1 MLNLKMTKDQADKAR
16 ESALYAPAEV
26 LPEGSY
32 AVRFTRGSGF
42 HSNTSQSY
50 TSFFTFEVVDHSEFR
65 HKTGEFAIV
74 RLRSDGQPVVNRQ
87 GVMFAEG
94 QFINLMESAGV
105 QPAGVTDGV
114 PSFDEEAI
122 KEHICVVTLGKEDA
136 HDNYPARNRFRHA
149 SAISAANMKTI
160 LDGLAADAKKAPEPA
175 PMAGYN
181 SQPAQ
186 GYGVPTPQ
194 GYVKAPA
201 QGCAP
206 AQGTHGASS
215 IALHGYAS
223 PEMRQAAYAQ
233 AQQDPRYASEMME
246 PDLDSQDVPF

>member
-16 ESALYAPAEV
+16 ESASFQPAEV

-32 AVRFTRGSGF
+32 AVRFIRGSGF

-149 SAISAANMKTI
+149 SAISTANMKTI

-181 SQPAQ
+181 
-186 GYGVPTPQ
+186 
-194 GYVKAPA
+194 APA
-201 QGCAP
+201 QPQQRYGQAP
-206 AQGTHGASS
+206 QSYASAPQGTHGASS

-223 PEMRQAAYAQ
+223 PEKPQAAYAQ
-233 AQQDPRYASEMME
+233 AQQDPQYASDLME
-246 PDLDSQDVPF
+246 PDLDNQDVPF

>member
-32 AVRFTRGSGF
+32 AVKFIRGNGF

-105 QPAGVTDGV
+105 QPAQVTDGA
-114 PSFDEEAI
+114 PAFDEEAI

-181 SQPAQ
+181 
-186 GYGVPTPQ
+186 
-194 GYVKAPA
+194 APA
-201 QGCAP
+201 QPQQRYGQAP
-206 AQGTHGASS
+206 AQGTHGVSS
-215 IALHGYAS
+215 IAVHGYAS
-223 PEMRQAAYAQ
+223 PEMRQAAYTQ
-233 AQQDPRYASEMME
+233 AQQNPRYASEMME
-246 PDLDSQDVPF
+246 PDLDNQDVPF

>member
-16 ESALYAPAEV
+16 ESASFQPAEV

-32 AVRFTRGSGF
+32 AVRFIRGSGF

-105 QPAGVTDGV
+105 QPVQVTDGA
-114 PSFDEEAI
+114 PAFDEEAI
-122 KEHICVVTLGKEDA
+122 KEHICVVTLGKEEA

-181 SQPAQ
+181 
-186 GYGVPTPQ
+186 
-194 GYVKAPA
+194 APA
-201 QGCAP
+201 QPQQRYGQVP

-215 IALHGYAS
+215 IAAHGYAS

-233 AQQDPRYASEMME
+233 ARQDPRYASEMME

>member
-16 ESALYAPAEV
+16 ESASFQPAEV

-32 AVRFTRGSGF
+32 AVKFIRGNGF
-42 HSNTSQSY
+42 RSNTNQSY
-50 TSFFTFEVVDHSEFR
+50 TSFFTFEVVDHSSQR
-65 HKTGEFAIV
+65 HKVGEFSIV

-105 QPAGVTDGV
+105 QPAQVTDGA
-114 PSFDEEAI
+114 PAFDEEAI
-122 KEHICVVTLGKEDA
+122 KEHICVVTLGKEEA

-181 SQPAQ
+181 
-186 GYGVPTPQ
+186 
-194 GYVKAPA
+194 APA
-201 QGCAP
+201 QPRQRYGQAP

-223 PEMRQAAYAQ
+223 PEKRQAAYAQ
-233 AQQDPRYASEMME
+233 AQQDPQYASDLME
-246 PDLDSQDVPF
+246 PDLDNQDVPF

>member
-32 AVRFTRGSGF
+32 AVKFTRGSGF

-105 QPAGVTDGV
+105 QPVQVTDGA
-114 PSFDEEAI
+114 PAFDEEAI
-122 KEHICVVTLGKEDA
+122 KEHICVVTLGKEEA

-175 PMAGYN
+175 PMAGY
-181 SQPAQ
+181 S
-186 GYGVPTPQ
+186 
-194 GYVKAPA
+194 APA
-201 QGCAP
+201 QPQQRYGQAP

-233 AQQDPRYASEMME
+233 AQQDPRYASDLVE

>member
-16 ESALYAPAEV
+16 ESASFQPAEV

-32 AVRFTRGSGF
+32 AVKFIRGNGF
-42 HSNTSQSY
+42 RSNTSQSY

-114 PSFDEEAI
+114 PAFDEEAI

-181 SQPAQ
+181 
-186 GYGVPTPQ
+186 
-194 GYVKAPA
+194 APA
-201 QGCAP
+201 QPQQRYGQAPQGCASAP
-206 AQGTHGASS
+206 QGTHGASS

-233 AQQDPRYASEMME
+233 AQQDPKYASEMME

>member
-50 TSFFTFEVVDHSEFR
+50 TSLFTFEVVDHSEFR

-105 QPAGVTDGV
+105 QPVQVTDGA
-114 PSFDEEAI
+114 PAFDEEAI

-160 LDGLAADAKKAPEPA
+160 LDGLAADARKAPEPA
-175 PMAGYN
+175 PMTGYN
-181 SQPAQ
+181 
-186 GYGVPTPQ
+186 
-194 GYVKAPA
+194 APA
-201 QGCAP
+201 QPQQRYGQAP

-215 IALHGYAS
+215 IAAHGYAS
-223 PEMRQAAYAQ
+223 PEMRQPAYAQ

-246 PDLDSQDVPF
+246 SDLDSQDVPF

>member
-16 ESALYAPAEV
+16 ESALYTPAEV

-50 TSFFTFEVVDHSEFR
+50 TSFFTFEVVDHGEFR

-105 QPAGVTDGV
+105 QPVQVTDGA
-114 PSFDEEAI
+114 PAFDEEAI
-122 KEHICVVTLGKEDA
+122 KEHICVVTLGKEEA

-175 PMAGYN
+175 PMAGY
-181 SQPAQ
+181 S
-186 GYGVPTPQ
+186 
-194 GYVKAPA
+194 APA
-201 QGCAP
+201 QPQQRYGQAP

-215 IALHGYAS
+215 IAAHGYAS
-223 PEMRQAAYAQ
+223 PEMRQAAYTAAQ
-233 AQQDPRYASEMME
+233 TPRYASEMME

>member
-16 ESALYAPAEV
+16 ESASFQPAEV

-32 AVRFTRGSGF
+32 AVKFIRGNGF

-149 SAISAANMKTI
+149 SAVSQANMKTI
-160 LDGLAADAKKAPEPA
+160 LDGLADAKKAPEPA
-175 PMAGYN
+175 PMAGY
-181 SQPAQ
+181 SAPAQ
-186 GYGVPTPQ
+186 PKQRYGQAPQ
-194 GYVKAPA
+194 GYASAP
-201 QGCAP
+201 
-206 AQGTHGASS
+206 QGTHGASS

-233 AQQDPRYASEMME
+233 VQQDPKYASEMME

>member
-16 ESALYAPAEV
+16 ESASFQPAEV

-32 AVRFTRGSGF
+32 AVRFIRGSGF

-105 QPAGVTDGV
+105 QPVQVTDGA
-114 PSFDEEAI
+114 PAFDEESI
-122 KEHICVVTLGKEDA
+122 KERICVVTLGKEEA

-160 LDGLAADAKKAPEPA
+160 LDGLAADAKKSPEPA

-181 SQPAQ
+181 
-186 GYGVPTPQ
+186 
-194 GYVKAPA
+194 APA
-201 QGCAP
+201 QPQQRYGQAP

-215 IALHGYAS
+215 IAAHGYVA
-223 PEMRQAAYAQ
+223 PETRQAAYAQ
-233 AQQDPRYASEMME
+233 ARQDPRYASEMME

>member
-16 ESALYAPAEV
+16 ESASFQPAEV

-32 AVRFTRGSGF
+32 AVKFIRGNGF
-42 HSNTSQSY
+42 HSNTNQSY

-181 SQPAQ
+181 APAQ
-186 GYGVPTPQ
+186 PQQRYGQAPQ
-194 GYVKAPA
+194 GYVSAP
-201 QGCAP
+201 
-206 AQGTHGASS
+206 QGTHGKSS
-215 IALHGYAS
+215 IAAHGYAS
-223 PEMRQAAYAQ
+223 QEMRQPAYAQ
-233 AQQDPRYASEMME
+233 AQQDPQYASEMME

>member
-16 ESALYAPAEV
+16 ESASFQPAEV

-32 AVRFTRGSGF
+32 AVRFIRGSGF

-94 QFINLMESAGV
+94 QFINLMESARV
-105 QPAGVTDGV
+105 QPVQVTDGA
-114 PSFDEEAI
+114 PAFDEEAI

-160 LDGLAADAKKAPEPA
+160 LDGLAADAKKSPEPA

-181 SQPAQ
+181 
-186 GYGVPTPQ
+186 
-194 GYVKAPA
+194 APA
-201 QGCAP
+201 QPQQRYGQAP

-215 IALHGYAS
+215 IAAHGYAS
-223 PEMRQAAYAQ
+223 PEMRQAAYTQ
-233 AQQDPRYASEMME
+233 ARQDPRYASEMME

>member
-16 ESALYAPAEV
+16 ESASFQPAEV

-32 AVRFTRGSGF
+32 AVKFIRGNGF
-42 HSNTSQSY
+42 RSNTSQSY

-175 PMAGYN
+175 PMAGY
-181 SQPAQ
+181 S
-186 GYGVPTPQ
+186 
-194 GYVKAPA
+194 APA
-201 QGCAP
+201 QPQQRYGQAPQGCASAP
-206 AQGTHGASS
+206 QGTHGASS

-223 PEMRQAAYAQ
+223 PEMRQAAYTQ

>member
-16 ESALYAPAEV
+16 ESASFQPAEV

-32 AVRFTRGSGF
+32 AVKFIRGNGF

-50 TSFFTFEVVDHSEFR
+50 TSFFTFEVVDHSSQR
-65 HKTGEFAIV
+65 HKVGEFSIV

-105 QPAGVTDGV
+105 QPAQVTDGA

-122 KEHICVVTLGKEDA
+122 KEHICVVTLGKEEA

-160 LDGLAADAKKAPEPA
+160 LDGLAADAKKSPEPA
-175 PMAGYN
+175 PMAGY
-181 SQPAQ
+181 SAPAQ
-186 GYGVPTPQ
+186 PQQRYGQAPQ
-194 GYVKAPA
+194 GYASAP
-201 QGCAP
+201 
-206 AQGTHGASS
+206 QGTHGKSS

-233 AQQDPRYASEMME
+233 AQQDPQCASGLME
-246 PDLDSQDVPF
+246 PDLDNQDVPF

>member
-16 ESALYAPAEV
+16 ESASFQPAEV

-32 AVRFTRGSGF
+32 AVKFIRGNGF

-114 PSFDEEAI
+114 PAFDEEAI

-149 SAISAANMKTI
+149 SAVSQANMKTI

-175 PMAGYN
+175 PMAGY
-181 SQPAQ
+181 S
-186 GYGVPTPQ
+186 
-194 GYVKAPA
+194 APA
-201 QGCAP
+201 QPQQRYGQAPQGCASAP
-206 AQGTHGASS
+206 QGTHGKSS

-246 PDLDSQDVPF
+246 PDLDNQDVPF

>member
-32 AVRFTRGSGF
+32 AVRFTRGNGF

-175 PMAGYN
+175 PMAGYGA
-181 SQPAQ
+181 PAQ
-186 GYGVPTPQ
+186 PQQRYGQAPQ
-194 GYVKAPA
+194 GYASAP
-201 QGCAP
+201 
-206 AQGTHGASS
+206 QGTHGQSYVNTNGQPN
-215 IALHGYAS
+215 L
-223 PEMRQAAYAQ
+223 EQRKAAYAAQ
-233 AQQDPRYASEMME
+233 APQLASEMME

>member
-16 ESALYAPAEV
+16 ESASFQPAEV

-32 AVRFTRGSGF
+32 AVRFIRGSGF

-105 QPAGVTDGV
+105 QPAQVTDGA
-114 PSFDEEAI
+114 PAFDEEAI

-181 SQPAQ
+181 
-186 GYGVPTPQ
+186 
-194 GYVKAPA
+194 APA
-201 QGCAP
+201 QPQQRYGQAP

-215 IALHGYAS
+215 IAAHGYAS
-223 PEMRQAAYAQ
+223 PEMRQPAYAQ

>member
-16 ESALYAPAEV
+16 ESASFQPAEV

-32 AVRFTRGSGF
+32 AVKFIRGNGF
-42 HSNTSQSY
+42 RSNTSQSY

-175 PMAGYN
+175 PMAGC
-181 SQPAQ
+181 S
-186 GYGVPTPQ
+186 
-194 GYVKAPA
+194 APA
-201 QGCAP
+201 QQGYN
-206 AQGTHGASS
+206 AQPHYGQPQGAHGQSYVNTNGQPN
-215 IALHGYAS
+215 L
-223 PEMRQAAYAQ
+223 EQRKAAYTAAQ
-233 AQQDPRYASEMME
+233 APKYASEMME

>member
-16 ESALYAPAEV
+16 ESASFQPAEV

-32 AVRFTRGSGF
+32 AVKFIRGSGF

-114 PSFDEEAI
+114 PAFDEEAI

-175 PMAGYN
+175 PMAGY
-181 SQPAQ
+181 SAPAQ
-186 GYGVPTPQ
+186 PQQRYGQAPQ
-194 GYVKAPA
+194 GYASAPR
-201 QGCAP
+201 
-206 AQGTHGASS
+206 GTHGASS

>member
-16 ESALYAPAEV
+16 ESASFQPAEV

-32 AVRFTRGSGF
+32 AVRFIRGSGF

-50 TSFFTFEVVDHSEFR
+50 TSFFTFEVVDHGEFR

-105 QPAGVTDGV
+105 QPAQVTDGA
-114 PSFDEEAI
+114 PAFDEEAI

-160 LDGLAADAKKAPEPA
+160 LDGLAAEQKERKSPEPA

-181 SQPAQ
+181 
-186 GYGVPTPQ
+186 
-194 GYVKAPA
+194 APA
-201 QGCAP
+201 QPQQRYGQVP

-215 IALHGYAS
+215 IAAHGYAS
-223 PEMRQAAYAQ
+223 PEMRQAAYTQ

>member
-105 QPAGVTDGV
+105 QPAQVTDGA
-114 PSFDEEAI
+114 PAFDEEAI

-160 LDGLAADAKKAPEPA
+160 LDGLAADAKKSPEPA

-181 SQPAQ
+181 
-186 GYGVPTPQ
+186 
-194 GYVKAPA
+194 APA
-201 QGCAP
+201 RPQQRYVQAP

-215 IALHGYAS
+215 IAAHGYAS

-246 PDLDSQDVPF
+246 SDLDSQDVPF

>member
-1 MLNLKMTKDQADKAR
+1 MLNLKMTKDQADRAR
-16 ESALYAPAEV
+16 ESASFQPAEV

-32 AVRFTRGSGF
+32 AVKFIRGNGF

-181 SQPAQ
+181 
-186 GYGVPTPQ
+186 
-194 GYVKAPA
+194 APA
-201 QGCAP
+201 QPQQRYGQAPQGCASAP
-206 AQGTHGASS
+206 QGTHGASS

-233 AQQDPRYASEMME
+233 AQQDPKYASEMME

>member
-16 ESALYAPAEV
+16 ESASFQPAEV

-32 AVRFTRGSGF
+32 AVRFIRGSGF

-105 QPAGVTDGV
+105 QPVQVTDGA
-114 PSFDEEAI
+114 PAFDEESI
-122 KEHICVVTLGKEDA
+122 KEHICVVTLGKEEA

-160 LDGLAADAKKAPEPA
+160 LDGLAADAKKSPEPA

-181 SQPAQ
+181 
-186 GYGVPTPQ
+186 
-194 GYVKAPA
+194 APA
-201 QGCAP
+201 QPQQRYGQAP

-215 IALHGYAS
+215 IAAHGYVA
-223 PEMRQAAYAQ
+223 PETRQAAYAQ
-233 AQQDPRYASEMME
+233 ARQDPRYASEMME

>member
-16 ESALYAPAEV
+16 ESASFQPAEV

-32 AVRFTRGSGF
+32 AVRFIRGSGF

-105 QPAGVTDGV
+105 QPVQVTDGA
-114 PSFDEEAI
+114 PAFDEEAI

-136 HDNYPARNRFRHA
+136 HDNSPARNRFRHA
-149 SAISAANMKTI
+149 SAISAANMKAI
-160 LDGLAADAKKAPEPA
+160 LGGLAADAKKSPEPA

-181 SQPAQ
+181 
-186 GYGVPTPQ
+186 
-194 GYVKAPA
+194 APA
-201 QGCAP
+201 QPQQRYGQAP

-215 IALHGYAS
+215 IAAHGYAS
-223 PEMRQAAYAQ
+223 PEMRQAAYTAAQ
-233 AQQDPRYASEMME
+233 TPRYASEMME

>member
-122 KEHICVVTLGKEDA
+122 KEHICVVTLGKEEA

-149 SAISAANMKTI
+149 SAISTANMKII
-160 LDGLAADAKKAPEPA
+160 LDGLAAEQNATPEPA
-175 PMAGYN
+175 PMAGY
-181 SQPAQ
+181 S
-186 GYGVPTPQ
+186 
-194 GYVKAPA
+194 APA
-201 QGCAP
+201 QQGYNAQP
-206 AQGTHGASS
+206 RYGQPQGTHGASS
-215 IALHGYAS
+215 IAAHGYAS
-223 PEMRQAAYAQ
+223 PEMRQAAYAAAQ
-233 AQQDPRYASEMME
+233 APKYASEMME
-246 PDLDSQDVPF
+246 PDLDNQDVPF

>member
-16 ESALYAPAEV
+16 ESASFQPAEV

-32 AVRFTRGSGF
+32 AVKFIRGNGF

-50 TSFFTFEVVDHSEFR
+50 TSFFTFEVVDHSSQR
-65 HKTGEFAIV
+65 HKVGEFSIV

-105 QPAGVTDGV
+105 QPAQVTDGA
-114 PSFDEEAI
+114 PAFDEEAI

-175 PMAGYN
+175 PMAGY
-181 SQPAQ
+181 SAPAQ
-186 GYGVPTPQ
+186 PQQRYGQAPQ
-194 GYVKAPA
+194 GYTSAP
-201 QGCAP
+201 
-206 AQGTHGASS
+206 QGTHGASS

-233 AQQDPRYASEMME
+233 AQQDPKYASEMME
-246 PDLDSQDVPF
+246 PDLDNQDVPF

>member
-32 AVRFTRGSGF
+32 AVKFTRGSGF

-87 GVMFAEG
+87 GIMFAEG

-105 QPAGVTDGV
+105 QPAQVTDGA
-114 PSFDEEAI
+114 PAFDEEAI
-122 KEHICVVTLGKEDA
+122 KEHICVVTLGKEEA

-181 SQPAQ
+181 APAQ
-186 GYGVPTPQ
+186 PQQRYGQ
-194 GYVKAPA
+194 APA
-201 QGCAP
+201 QGA
-206 AQGTHGASS
+206 HGASS
-215 IALHGYAS
+215 IAAHGYAS

-246 PDLDSQDVPF
+246 SDIDSQDVPF

>member
-16 ESALYAPAEV
+16 ESASFQPAEV

-32 AVRFTRGSGF
+32 AVKFIRGNGF

-186 GYGVPTPQ
+186 GYAS
-194 GYVKAPA
+194 AP
-201 QGCAP
+201 
-206 AQGTHGASS
+206 QGTHGASS

-233 AQQDPRYASEMME
+233 AQQAPQHASEMME
-246 PDLDSQDVPF
+246 PDLDNQDVPF

>member
-16 ESALYAPAEV
+16 ESASFQPAEV

-32 AVRFTRGSGF
+32 AVKFIRGSGF

-50 TSFFTFEVVDHSEFR
+50 TSFFAFEVVDHSEFR

-105 QPAGVTDGV
+105 QPAQVTDGA
-114 PSFDEEAI
+114 PAFDEEAI
-122 KEHICVVTLGKEDA
+122 KEHICVVTLGKEEA

-181 SQPAQ
+181 
-186 GYGVPTPQ
+186 
-194 GYVKAPA
+194 APA
-201 QGCAP
+201 QPQQRYGQAP
-206 AQGTHGASS
+206 QGTHGASS
-215 IALHGYAS
+215 IAAHGYAS

-233 AQQDPRYASEMME
+233 AQQDPQYASDLME
-246 PDLDSQDVPF
+246 PDLDNQDVPF

>member
-16 ESALYAPAEV
+16 ESASFQPAEV

-32 AVRFTRGSGF
+32 AVRFIRGSGF

-105 QPAGVTDGV
+105 QPVQVTDGA
-114 PSFDEEAI
+114 PAFDEESI
-122 KEHICVVTLGKEDA
+122 KEHICVVTLGKEEA

-175 PMAGYN
+175 PMAGY
-181 SQPAQ
+181 S
-186 GYGVPTPQ
+186 
-194 GYVKAPA
+194 APA
-201 QGCAP
+201 QPQQRYGQAP

-215 IALHGYAS
+215 IAAHGYVA

-233 AQQDPRYASEMME
+233 ARQDPRYASEMME

>member
-16 ESALYAPAEV
+16 ESASFQPAEV

-32 AVRFTRGSGF
+32 AVKFIRGSGF

-114 PSFDEEAI
+114 PAFDEEAI

-175 PMAGYN
+175 PMAGY
-181 SQPAQ
+181 SAPAQPQQ
-186 GYGVPTPQ
+186 GYGQAPQ
-194 GYVKAPA
+194 GYASAPR
-201 QGCAP
+201 
-206 AQGTHGASS
+206 GTHGASS

-223 PEMRQAAYAQ
+223 PEMHQAAYAQ
-233 AQQDPRYASEMME
+233 AQQAPQCASDLVE
-246 PDLDSQDVPF
+246 PDLDNQDVPF

>member
-16 ESALYAPAEV
+16 ESASFQPAEV

-32 AVRFTRGSGF
+32 AVKFIRGNGF

-74 RLRSDGQPVVNRQ
+74 RLRSDGQPVVNRK

-114 PSFDEEAI
+114 PAFDEEAI

-160 LDGLAADAKKAPEPA
+160 LDGLAADAKKSPEPA
-175 PMAGYN
+175 PMAGY
-181 SQPAQ
+181 S
-186 GYGVPTPQ
+186 
-194 GYVKAPA
+194 APA
-201 QGCAP
+201 QPQHRYGQAP
-206 AQGTHGASS
+206 QGTHGAAS
-215 IALHGYAS
+215 IAAHGYAS
-223 PEMRQAAYAQ
+223 PAAYTQ
-233 AQQDPRYASEMME
+233 AQQAPQLASEMME
-246 PDLDSQDVPF
+246 PDLDNQDVPF

>member
-16 ESALYAPAEV
+16 ESASFQPAEV

-32 AVRFTRGSGF
+32 AVRFIRGSGF

-105 QPAGVTDGV
+105 QPAQVTDGA
-114 PSFDEEAI
+114 PAFDEEAI
-122 KEHICVVTLGKEDA
+122 KEHICVVTLGKEEA

-160 LDGLAADAKKAPEPA
+160 LDGLAADAKKSPEPA

-181 SQPAQ
+181 
-186 GYGVPTPQ
+186 
-194 GYVKAPA
+194 APA
-201 QGCAP
+201 QPQQRYGQAP

-215 IALHGYAS
+215 IAAHGYVA
-223 PEMRQAAYAQ
+223 PEMCQAAYAQ
-233 AQQDPRYASEMME
+233 ARQDPRYASEMME

>member
-16 ESALYAPAEV
+16 ESASFQPAEV

-32 AVRFTRGSGF
+32 AVKFIRGSGF

-105 QPAGVTDGV
+105 QPVQVTDGA
-114 PSFDEEAI
+114 PAFDEEAI
-122 KEHICVVTLGKEDA
+122 KEHICVVTLGKEEA

-160 LDGLAADAKKAPEPA
+160 LDGLAADAKKTPEPA
-175 PMAGYN
+175 PMAGY
-181 SQPAQ
+181 SAPAQPQQ
-186 GYGVPTPQ
+186 GYGQTPQ
-194 GYVKAPA
+194 GYASAPR
-201 QGCAP
+201 
-206 AQGTHGASS
+206 GTHGASS

-233 AQQDPRYASEMME
+233 AQQDPRYASDLVE
-246 PDLDSQDVPF
+246 PDLDNQDVPF

>member
-16 ESALYAPAEV
+16 ESASFQPAEV

-32 AVRFTRGSGF
+32 AVKFIRGNGF
-42 HSNTSQSY
+42 RSNTSQSY

-114 PSFDEEAI
+114 PAFDEEAI

-160 LDGLAADAKKAPEPA
+160 LDGLAADAKKSPEPA
-175 PMAGYN
+175 PMAGY
-181 SQPAQ
+181 SAPAQ
-186 GYGVPTPQ
+186 PQQRYGQAPQ
-194 GYVKAPA
+194 GYASAP
-201 QGCAP
+201 
-206 AQGTHGASS
+206 QGTHGASS

-233 AQQDPRYASEMME
+233 AQQDPKYASEMME

>member
-16 ESALYAPAEV
+16 ESASFQPAEV

-32 AVRFTRGSGF
+32 AVRFIRGSGF

-105 QPAGVTDGV
+105 QPVQVTDGA
-114 PSFDEEAI
+114 PAFDEEAI

-181 SQPAQ
+181 
-186 GYGVPTPQ
+186 
-194 GYVKAPA
+194 APA
-201 QGCAP
+201 QPQQRYEQAP

-215 IALHGYAS
+215 IAAHGYTS
-223 PEMRQAAYAQ
+223 PEMCQAAYAQ
-233 AQQDPRYASEMME
+233 ARQDPRYASEMME

>member
-16 ESALYAPAEV
+16 ESASFQPAEV

-32 AVRFTRGSGF
+32 AVKFIRGNGF

-105 QPAGVTDGV
+105 QPAQVTDGA
-114 PSFDEEAI
+114 PAFDEEAI

-160 LDGLAADAKKAPEPA
+160 LDGLAADAKKSPEPA

-181 SQPAQ
+181 APAQ
-186 GYGVPTPQ
+186 PQQKYGQAPQ
-194 GYVKAPA
+194 GYASAP
-201 QGCAP
+201 
-206 AQGTHGASS
+206 QGTHGASS

-246 PDLDSQDVPF
+246 PDLDNQDVPF

>member
-16 ESALYAPAEV
+16 ESASCQPAEV

-32 AVRFTRGSGF
+32 AVKFIRGNGF

-50 TSFFTFEVVDHSEFR
+50 TSFFTFEVVDHSSQR
-65 HKTGEFAIV
+65 HKVGEFSIV

-105 QPAGVTDGV
+105 QPAGVADGV

-160 LDGLAADAKKAPEPA
+160 LDGLAADAKKTPEPA
-175 PMAGYN
+175 PMAGY
-181 SQPAQ
+181 SAPAQ
-186 GYGVPTPQ
+186 PQQRYGQAPQ
-194 GYVKAPA
+194 GYASAP
-201 QGCAP
+201 
-206 AQGTHGASS
+206 QGTHGASS

-223 PEMRQAAYAQ
+223 PEMRQAAYTQ
-233 AQQDPRYASEMME
+233 AQQAPQHASDLME
-246 PDLDSQDVPF
+246 PDLDNQDVPF

>member
-16 ESALYAPAEV
+16 ESASFQPAEV

-32 AVRFTRGSGF
+32 AVRFIRGSGF

-105 QPAGVTDGV
+105 QPVQVTDGA
-114 PSFDEEAI
+114 PAFDEEAI
-122 KEHICVVTLGKEDA
+122 KEHICVVTLGKEEA

-160 LDGLAADAKKAPEPA
+160 LNGLAADAKKAPEPA

-181 SQPAQ
+181 
-186 GYGVPTPQ
+186 
-194 GYVKAPA
+194 APA
-201 QGCAP
+201 QPQQRYGQAP
-206 AQGTHGASS
+206 AQGTHGVSS
-215 IALHGYAS
+215 IAAHGYAS
-223 PEMRQAAYAQ
+223 PEMRQAAYTQ

>member
-16 ESALYAPAEV
+16 ESASFQPAEV

-32 AVRFTRGSGF
+32 AVKFIRGNGF
-42 HSNTSQSY
+42 HSNTNQSY

-149 SAISAANMKTI
+149 SAISAANMKII

-175 PMAGYN
+175 PMAGY
-181 SQPAQ
+181 SAPAQ
-186 GYGVPTPQ
+186 PQQRYGQAPQ
-194 GYVKAPA
+194 GYASAP
-201 QGCAP
+201 
-206 AQGTHGASS
+206 QGTHGASS